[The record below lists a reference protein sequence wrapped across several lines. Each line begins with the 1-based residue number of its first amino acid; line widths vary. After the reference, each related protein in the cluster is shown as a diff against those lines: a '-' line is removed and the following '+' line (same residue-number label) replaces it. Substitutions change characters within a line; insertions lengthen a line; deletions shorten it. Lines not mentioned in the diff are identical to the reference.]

1 MSFMFV
7 RTTGKS
13 IDCVEM
19 DSKLIQLGRRLADR
33 AGIREI
39 RFIEDSLP
47 KLSKLKRNYYDQ
59 ILLID
64 VLEHIKEDL
73 ESLITIN
80 SLLKMGGNLIISV
93 PTPSYPKYFGRKF
106 ANEIGH
112 VRDGYLI
119 GDLER
124 LLNWSGFKIVAWSY
138 HTNFLSPYLCELWY
152 KYNLPIKL
160 KIMLFPFLKS
170 FCYLDFIGKGINSCG
185 IVLKA
190 KKVRRL

>member
-1 MSFMFV
+1 MSFAFV

-19 DSKLIQLGRRLADR
+19 DSKIIQLGRRLTDR
-33 AGIREI
+33 AGIKEL

-47 KLSKLKRNYYDQ
+47 RLSKLKRNCYDQ

-80 SLLKMGGNLIISV
+80 SLLKMEGNLIISV
-93 PTPSYPKYFGRKF
+93 PTPNYPKYFGRKF
-106 ANEIGH
+106 ADEIGH

-119 GDLER
+119 GDLEK
-124 LLNWSGFKIVAWSY
+124 LLNWSGFKIVAWCY

-152 KYNLPIKL
+152 KYNLPINL
-160 KIMLFPFLKS
+160 KIMLFPFLKV
-170 FCYLDFIGKGINSCG
+170 FGRLDFIGKEISSCG

-190 KKVRRL
+190 KKVRRV